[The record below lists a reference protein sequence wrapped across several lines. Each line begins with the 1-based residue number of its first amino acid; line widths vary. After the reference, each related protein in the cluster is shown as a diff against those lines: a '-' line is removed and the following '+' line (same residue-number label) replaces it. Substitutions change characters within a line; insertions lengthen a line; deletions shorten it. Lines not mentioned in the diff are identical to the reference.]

1 MGALRKQLRRKQ
13 LRRKLLI
20 GWKAAAKQISPCSV
34 QGRSVHDAGADVREV
49 MLAQGHDGTGR

>member
-1 MGALRKQLRRKQ
+1 MGALRKQ

-20 GWKAAAKQISPCSV
+20 GWKAAAKQIRPCSV